1 MAILRVCLLFGQDYR
16 RSPMY
21 GDDSEEAVRFPMVVK
36 VWTCP
41 EMVASMV

>member
-1 MAILRVCLLFGQDYR
+1 MPTFRVCLLFGQDYY

-21 GDDSEEAVRFPMVVK
+21 GDDSVAAVRFPIVVK

-41 EMVASMV
+41 EIVASMV